1 MKLMR
6 SLNDMLTELNYSSC
20 RSNQASQLIILV
32 MSFGMT
38 IIKLILGLQSTYL
51 DEIVRLLFSRQDRI
65 YCTRCTFGPITN
77 KLGDIYMTF
86 WMTFQMTFQLSAT
99 IATWDQL
106 QCWQTQTY
114 HQRWKLFLNNFTI
127 YHIYKIF

>member
-1 MKLMR
+1 MTTMKLMR

-51 DEIVRLLFSRQDRI
+51 NEIVRLIIIYYLGRI
-65 YCTRCTFGPITN
+65 VNIA
-77 KLGDIYMTF
+77 LGA
-86 WMTFQMTFQLSAT
+86 LSFRSQAKWE
-99 IATWDQL
+99 I
-106 QCWQTQTY
+106 
-114 HQRWKLFLNNFTI
+114 FT
-127 YHIYKIF
+127 

>member
-1 MKLMR
+1 MMTMKLMR

-65 YCTRCTFGPITN
+65 YALGALSVRSQTN
-77 KLGDIYMTF
+77 WEI
-86 WMTFQMTFQLSAT
+86 
-99 IATWDQL
+99 
-106 QCWQTQTY
+106 
-114 HQRWKLFLNNFTI
+114 FT
-127 YHIYKIF
+127 